1 IASHAQIAGDFDA
14 TKGLIAHW
22 ALDEPAGDVVAS
34 QHGKLGPGKVIGKTQ
49 RVAGKLNK
57 AFQFRGNNYISLGNF
72 ADFDRG
78 VAFSFGAW
86 VQPDRNATG
95 AVIAKLN
102 EYRVVRG
109 YEMQLDGGHVVVN
122 FMHN

>member
-1 IASHAQIAGDFDA
+1 DQNAMDPPPVVRFRSPENEQKIAALVHCIEELSQKRTDRGNEPEAQREFQAWLDDIASHAQIAGDFDA

-57 AFQFRGNNYISLGNF
+57 AFQFRGNNYISL
-72 ADFDRG
+72 
-78 VAFSFGAW
+78 
-86 VQPDRNATG
+86 
-95 AVIAKLN
+95 
-102 EYRVVRG
+102 
-109 YEMQLDGGHVVVN
+109 
-122 FMHN
+122 